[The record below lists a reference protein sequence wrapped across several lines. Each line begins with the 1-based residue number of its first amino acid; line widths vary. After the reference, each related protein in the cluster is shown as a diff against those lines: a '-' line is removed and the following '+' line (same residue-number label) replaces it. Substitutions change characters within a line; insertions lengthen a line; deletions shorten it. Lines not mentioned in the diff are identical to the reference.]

1 VKLPAKDIV
10 LIQYRWFLKKIKQ
23 AGIRMNESKFNQL
36 VEETMVAIEEAIDDS
51 GAEIDYDNVADILT
65 LEFSN
70 GSRIII
76 NKQAPLSQ
84 IWVAAKSGGYH
95 FDYDQENSLWCLNG
109 DSSLDLFSQ
118 LSLYCTQQA
127 GVDVQL

>member
-1 VKLPAKDIV
+1 
-10 LIQYRWFLKKIKQ
+10 
-23 AGIRMNESKFNQL
+23 MNESQFNQL
-36 VEETMVAIEEAIDDS
+36 AEETMMAVEEAIEAS
-51 GAEIDYDNVADILT
+51 GADIDYDNVADILT

-76 NKQAPLSQ
+76 NKQTPLSQ

-95 FDYDQENSLWCLNG
+95 FDYDETSELWCLNQ
-109 DSSLDLFSQ
+109 DMQKNLFSQ

-127 GVDVQL
+127 GEDIQL